1 MSSTYVRKAL
11 IPCGRKWTWIRS
23 KSGCKCWRRSLS
35 RSPQQYFPFPLE
47 TVLEDHST
55 DDDLIGIPFFTWYHI
70 YHYENTAGRISPD
83 YHQPDNLERQR
94 RYTELFV
101 TSFVRCT
108 TSVSLRPKSSWTY
121 TKCPDR
127 SPTIL
132 RSACTCS
139 VRYSLTRSPPAF
151 SDLTSWRQ
159 DLGIL
164 PVAYRWLIEGLTI
177 PWKMSL
183 RSPSFADPKRLL
195 RWQSISPVLTLSR
208 RVHLIRGKQ
217 RWSSRWLTVIP
228 IFLMKI
234 TSCTRICAT
243 ARVTKSNHVVWTTTR
258 IRPGSYPIPRYSL
271 GISGH
276 TRVRHTVQYTRHRL
290 LILRVNCHLAAM
302 TDLLILEL
310 LFWIT
315 FHNTESFQN
324 PIALFIPTLSNH
336 PNKFQSQR
344 GTSLFVSFL
353 IWKSRADLMCRCVV

>member
-1 MSSTYVRKAL
+1 
-11 IPCGRKWTWIRS
+11 
-23 KSGCKCWRRSLS
+23 
-35 RSPQQYFPFPLE
+35 
-47 TVLEDHST
+47 
-55 DDDLIGIPFFTWYHI
+55 
-70 YHYENTAGRISPD
+70 
-83 YHQPDNLERQR
+83 
-94 RYTELFV
+94 
-101 TSFVRCT
+101 
-108 TSVSLRPKSSWTY
+108 
-121 TKCPDR
+121 
-127 SPTIL
+127 
-132 RSACTCS
+132 
-139 VRYSLTRSPPAF
+139 
-151 SDLTSWRQ
+151 
-159 DLGIL
+159 
-164 PVAYRWLIEGLTI
+164 
-177 PWKMSL
+177 MSL
-183 RSPSFADPKRLL
+183 RSPSFADPKRIL

-208 RVHLIRGKQ
+208 RVHLIRGSQ

-243 ARVTKSNHVVWTTTR
+243 ARVTKSNHVVWTTTC

-290 LILRVNCHLAAM
+290 LILLRVNCHLAAM

-344 GTSLFVSFL
+344 ATSLFVSFL
-353 IWKSRADLMCRCVV
+353 ISESLVLIWSVDASSRYMNWEEKCSQQFRDTLYVSMVKKLRFL